1 MVHYFFSFL
10 FFFFRFIGFY
20 GLKWGLLG
28 PAVNIFA
35 SQLLIYLVE
44 MFVACL
50 CLFGSIK
57 GCSCFIG
64 WRYRFRKDLIPLQK
78 TTKKNQASIG
88 YVNKYL

>member
-10 FFFFRFIGFY
+10 FFFFCFIGFY

-50 CLFGSIK
+50 CLLGQL
-57 GCSCFIG
+57 
-64 WRYRFRKDLIPLQK
+64 KDAL
-78 TTKKNQASIG
+78 ASLVGDIVLG
-88 YVNKYL
+88 KI